1 MALKQLQRCGD
12 TALQMANESQKLADR
27 FQKIVDGSQTAVEA
41 AIAQK
46 VTDQNAK
53 KKLEEK
59 LNLIKSL
66 QAKTVELQKNI
77 QTDLAAA
84 QKEYEEAREKEK
96 VEGERAFITGI
107 IGATVGA
114 LASGVGAV
122 AQTVIAIKSPIG
134 LPGGY
139 VPPTQAGG
147 NKPSG
152 LAPSPEVE
160 QQKES
165 LSKQLQDK
173 EAAKTV
179 IFTEKTE
186 NDAQITKAEAIIK
199 DPQSP
204 PQAKADAEQKKA
216 AAEAK
221 RADIDKRLKAAEEA
235 VKTVL
240 SGLSGVSQQLQ
251 QISSQ
256 SYTAAETASKQKMAY
271 YEHRNK
277 LAAENRE
284 ALANLAQYVVEIKYT
299 TDDTKNIETAI
310 KSLQFAIEALSGVV
324 AALSQTTLF
333 WRNMAN
339 YCKETLGSTSF
350 TEDLAFIQSTFTLE
364 ERKDHYSSEDFLK
377 GALVNIAQW
386 VALNNVC
393 DQYLTAVNE
402 VYGKVNKNVGKPP
415 SDDQAAA
422 QVAGLAQ
429 AVLKSAQNEAAAVDA
444 EIESFRKQMQTIN
457 VSAQRVS

>member
-1 MALKQLQRCGD
+1 MAD
-12 TALQMANESQKLADR
+12 ESQKLADR
-27 FQKIVDGSQTAVEA
+27 FQKIVDESQTAVEA
-41 AIAQK
+41 AITQK
-46 VTDQNAK
+46 VTDQNTK
-53 KKLEEK
+53 KKLQEK
-59 LNLIKSL
+59 LNLIKTL
-66 QAKTVELQKNI
+66 QTRTVELQKNI
-77 QTDLAAA
+77 QTDLVAA
-84 QKEYEEAREKEK
+84 QKEYEEAREREK

-107 IGATVGA
+107 VGATIGA
-114 LASGVGAV
+114 LAAGVGAGIQ
-122 AQTVIAIKSPIG
+122 AAIAIKSPVG
-134 LPGGY
+134 LPGS
-139 VPPTQAGG
+139 QSGG
-147 NKPSG
+147 NQPSG
-152 LAPSPEVE
+152 QAPSPEIV

-173 EAAKTV
+173 EAAKTA
-179 IFTEKTE
+179 IFAEKTE

-204 PQAKADAEQKKA
+204 TQAKADAETQKA

-221 RADIDKRLKAAEEA
+221 RADIDKKLKAAEEA

-256 SYTAAETASKQKMAY
+256 SYSAADTASKQKMAY

-350 TEDLAFIQSTFTLE
+350 TEDLEFIQSSFTLE
-364 ERKDHYSSEDFLK
+364 ERKDYYSSEDFIQ

-415 SDDQAAA
+415 SDDEAAA

-457 VSAQRVS
+457 VSAQPVS